1 MVYNYTIPMGDF
13 LANLNLLDF
22 FIIAVFLLYGFQG
35 YAVGFIAAFFD
46 FLGFLLSF
54 ALALKFY
61 SFFAKF
67 LFAAFSL
74 PLGFSKAI
82 GFFVAAFLFEI
93 AFIFVSFI
101 FVFRKLSSG
110 AGSRSA
116 GRKPFFR
123 FLGIFFGFC
132 SAALLLAFILTLVVS
147 LPLSPFLKQ
156 IVSSSKVGSLLVSK
170 TSGFEKDLNSVF
182 GQAVNETLTFLTVEP
197 QGNELINL
205 KFKTTTEAIDTVS
218 EKEMLGLVNKE
229 RLSSGLTALVFDGR
243 LTDIARSHAKD
254 MFKRG
259 YFSHYTPEGLSPFDR
274 MAKEDISFNFAAE
287 NLALAPSVSLAMQG
301 LMQSEGHRKN
311 ILSSDF
317 GRVGIGVVDGGIYG
331 KMFSQEFAD

>member
-1 MVYNYTIPMGDF
+1 MQD
-13 LANLNLLDF
+13 LNLLDF
-22 FIIAVFLLYGFQG
+22 VIIAIFLLYGFQG
-35 YAVGFIAAFFD
+35 YSLGFIAALLD
-46 FLGFLLSF
+46 LLGFVSSF
-54 ALALKFY
+54 ALAIRLY
-61 SFFAKF
+61 GFFGRFFFSA
-67 LFAAFSL
+67 LSL
-74 PLGFSKAI
+74 PLGFSNAI
-82 GFFVAAFLFEI
+82 GLFVAAFLFEI
-93 AFIFVSFI
+93 IISAIF
-101 FVFRKLSSG
+101 RRL
-110 AGSRSA
+110 
-116 GRKPFFR
+116 RKPLLPLSLFWANR
-123 FLGIFFGFC
+123 FLGVISGFA

-156 IVSSSKVGSLLVSK
+156 IISSSKVGSLLVSK

-182 GQAVNETLTFLTVEP
+182 GEAINETLTFLTVEP

-229 RLSSGLTALVFDGR
+229 RLSSSLTALVFDGR
-243 LTDIARSHAKD
+243 LTDIARSHAKE

-301 LMQSEGHRKN
+301 LMQSKGHREN
-311 ILSSDF
+311 ILSPNF
-317 GRVGIGVVDGGIYG
+317 GRVGIGVIDGGIYG
-331 KMFSQEFAD
+331 KMFVQEFAD

>member
-1 MVYNYTIPMGDF
+1 MSDF
-13 LANLNLLDF
+13 LLKLNLIDLA
-22 FIIAVFLLYGFQG
+22 IIAIFLLYGLQG
-35 YAVGFIAAFFD
+35 YALGFIAAFFD

-54 ALALKFY
+54 TLALKFY

-67 LFAAFSL
+67 LFTTFSL

-93 AFIFVSFI
+93 ALIFI
-101 FVFRKLSSG
+101 FRKLSSK

-116 GRKPFFR
+116 GQKPLFR
-123 FLGIFFGFC
+123 SVDLWINHFLGIFFGLS
-132 SAALLLAFILTLVVS
+132 SAALLLAFILTLAIS
-147 LPLSPFLKQ
+147 LPFSPFLKQ
-156 IVSSSKVGSLLVSK
+156 IVSSSKIGSALISK
-170 TSGFEKDLNSVF
+170 TSGFEKDLNLVF
-182 GQAVNETLTFLTVEP
+182 GEAVNETLTFLTVEP
-197 QGNELINL
+197 EGNELINL

-218 EKEMLGLVNKE
+218 EKEMFELVNKE
-229 RLSSGLTALVFDGR
+229 RVSGGLTALIFDRR

-274 MAKEDISFNFAAE
+274 MAKEDVSFSFAGE
-287 NLALAPSVSLAMQG
+287 NLALAPSVSLTMQG

-317 GRVGIGVVDGGIYG
+317 GRVGIGVIDGGIYG
-331 KMFSQEFAD
+331 KMFVQEFAD

>member
-1 MVYNYTIPMGDF
+1 MSDF
-13 LANLNLLDF
+13 LTNLNLLDF
-22 FIIAVFLLYGFQG
+22 IIIAIFLLYGLQG
-35 YAVGFIAAFFD
+35 YALGFIAAFFD
-46 FLGFLLSF
+46 FLGFLFSF

-61 SFFAKF
+61 SFFAKL
-67 LFAAFSL
+67 LFTTFSL

-82 GFFVAAFLFEI
+82 GFFLAAFLFEI
-93 AFIFVSFI
+93 MLIFI
-101 FVFRKLSSG
+101 FRKLQKPLF
-110 AGSRSA
+110 RSLN
-116 GRKPFFR
+116 FWLNR
-123 FLGIFFGFC
+123 FLGIFFGLS
-132 SAALLLAFILTLVVS
+132 SAALLLAFILTLAIS
-147 LPLSPFLKQ
+147 LPFSPFLKQ
-156 IVSSSKVGSLLVSK
+156 IVYSSKIGSALISK
-170 TSGFEKDLNSVF
+170 TSGFEKDLNLAF
-182 GQAVNETLTFLTVEP
+182 GEAINETLTFLTVEP

-205 KFKTTTEAIDTVS
+205 KFRTTTEAIDTVS
-218 EKEMLGLVNKE
+218 EKEMFGLVNKE
-229 RLSSGLTALVFDGR
+229 RVSRGLTALVFDGR

-274 MAKEDISFNFAAE
+274 MAKEDVSFNFAAE

-317 GRVGIGVVDGGIYG
+317 GRVGIGVIDGGIYG